1 MKVKI
6 PKAKPG
12 VNRYWRELKP
22 EEPIFCVGRNGA
34 RVWVDLEA
42 DGPPPFHGDLTGD
55 DDVDALVAA
64 GVPLDEAFER
74 VKPWRDGGER

>member
-34 RVWVDLEA
+34 RVWVDLE
-42 DGPPPFHGDLTGD
+42 GGVFYWTGQEKAEAHRALSARESWTKRQIEKGAI
-55 DDVDALVAA
+55 DVE
-64 GVPLDEAFER
+64 EA
-74 VKPWRDGGER
+74 